1 MKRFALYAG
10 LVVAAHISTVGWH
23 LLLVSKIH
31 PGMLTPPIGRFTF
44 MTGLLPA
51 TAFVL
56 LCTRF
61 RRIGGVL
68 LAIALGI
75 GLGIGTYE
83 HFLGTGPNNVFL
95 VGSRPY
101 TAAFRA
107 SCVLLLILEIIG
119 CAIGIQAARSRPLQ
133 TA

>member
-1 MKRFALYAG
+1 MKRLALYAG

-23 LLLVSKIH
+23 LLLISKIH
-31 PGMLTPPIGRFTF
+31 PGMLTPPIGRFTI

-51 TAFVL
+51 TAFLL

-61 RRIGGVL
+61 RRIGGAL

-83 HFLGTGPNNVFL
+83 HFLDAGPNNVFL
-95 VGSRPY
+95 VGSGPY

-107 SCVLLLILEIIG
+107 SCVLLLVLELTG
-119 CAIGIQAARSRPLQ
+119 CAIGIQAARTRLSQP
-133 TA
+133 A

>member
-10 LVVAAHISTVGWH
+10 LVVVTHISTVAWH

-44 MTGLLPA
+44 LTGLLPA
-51 TAFVL
+51 TAFLL

-61 RRIGGVL
+61 RRIGGAL

-83 HFLGTGPNNVFL
+83 HFFDAGPNNVFL
-95 VGSRPY
+95 VGSGPY
-101 TAAFRA
+101 TAAFQA
-107 SCVLLLILEIIG
+107 SCVLLLVLELTG
-119 CAIGIQAARSRPLQ
+119 CAIGIQAARNRPSQ
-133 TA
+133 QA